1 MTFSNNS
8 RIKSS
13 FLNDLYKNI
22 NLFVI
27 LLTFTSLF
35 NLSESLFQ
43 DQVGK
48 FDWYVLK
55 HKIFEVS
62 FF

>member
-13 FLNDLYKNI
+13 FLNDLYKHI
-22 NLFVI
+22 NLFVL
-27 LLTFTSLF
+27 LLTFTNLF

-48 FDWYVLK
+48 FDW
-55 HKIFEVS
+55 
-62 FF
+62 